1 MRVYAGTFDEELAER
16 VAGDLKKAGVR
27 TELRRALEIDVDGAY
42 YMEGAL
48 STLKEQY
55 AGTELHDVV
64 LEWETNLEHARSV
77 MKDGITE
84 NEFEEGVLD
93 LVMPERAR
101 TKEFRKMLEE
111 QLMKGELQIPDDD
124 EKVEEFNIQI
134 IKEMHFIW
142 DLSHIL
148 ELNGIRYE
156 NGAVFG
162 KLPEDPY
169 VRVKMD
175 IPAERAEE
183 LGLKFLLDIAID
195 MQVAVYAH
203 AMDILYERDKLEKLC
218 DEKPHY
224 IELMVFADVVNMM
237 LDKIEDKMETRT
249 FIENVEVFA
258 EEGNKI
264 AIQENAVYEI
274 LRMLEKAEIVKIK
287 KGKISLRKQK

>member
-55 AGTELHDVV
+55 ASTELHDVV

-124 EKVEEFNIQI
+124 DEKVAASSSKACQRIFP
-134 IKEMHFIW
+134 FV
-142 DLSHIL
+142 S
-148 ELNGIRYE
+148 
-156 NGAVFG
+156 
-162 KLPEDPY
+162 
-169 VRVKMD
+169 
-175 IPAERAEE
+175 
-183 LGLKFLLDIAID
+183 LKNNFSAPLHSWINWSRLTGFSI
-195 MQVAVYAH
+195 
-203 AMDILYERDKLEKLC
+203 
-218 DEKPHY
+218 
-224 IELMVFADVVNMM
+224 
-237 LDKIEDKMETRT
+237 
-249 FIENVEVFA
+249 
-258 EEGNKI
+258 
-264 AIQENAVYEI
+264 
-274 LRMLEKAEIVKIK
+274 
-287 KGKISLRKQK
+287 